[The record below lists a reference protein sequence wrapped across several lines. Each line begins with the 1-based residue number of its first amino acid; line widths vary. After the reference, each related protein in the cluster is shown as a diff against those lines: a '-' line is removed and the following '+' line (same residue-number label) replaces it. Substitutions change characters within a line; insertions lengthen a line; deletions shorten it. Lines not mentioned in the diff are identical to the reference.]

1 MKYQNR
7 TFILTWLLAALT
19 VAVNAQTSCNVNG
32 VNVSVSGTT
41 VSPYNVPTANPGG
54 CVASPFTGN
63 GAWSGN
69 TASGTVVHTFNLP
82 ITSVRVSYTAVNTTD
97 IQEFSTNTG
106 GTLALS
112 NPCNVTIPSANR
124 IRGVANY
131 TDSWI
136 TITSTIPFTVLT
148 GTNVG
153 GSSGWVQGTICDMT
167 VIPACSLSDPNAD
180 CDGDG
185 VINATD
191 CAPLDASKS
200 LDTDGD
206 GVCDVDD
213 LDADNDGIL
222 NTVDGCSSAS
232 QQANLNTL
240 TFNGNTVQSV
250 TANSITTTSNGAW
263 TSSYSDQ
270 TFGLPLRLEFTTAT
284 SNLMFGLI
292 PVGGGQT
299 TNNWNDGAYKLYFNG
314 SNQFWGKLPNTW
326 NPTSLSK
333 TNSDVFVI
341 DIDIDGNLTLTQNGI
356 NRFTGTA
363 PVADYYLAVTS
374 FNTATIS
381 NIQLDYTEFLGCL
394 DTDGDTI
401 ADYLDLDSDGDGCS
415 DANEAYNNPN
425 ADGGDGGTFGTGIP
439 AVNPDGTVIAASYA
453 IPNDSEPNGSLD
465 FQQFGPLPSFTL
477 QPSSITV
484 FNGNNGTISIT
495 ATDTDVYQWEV
506 STDGGANFNSISDG
520 FSYTGSQTPTLTI
533 LAPELNTNG
542 YQYRV
547 LLSNNAVIC
556 ANIASVAAI
565 LTTGVRTVITNRR
578 ITYRVNKQ

>member
-1 MKYQNR
+1 MNKGQKY
-7 TFILTWLLAALT
+7 IYLLVLALACIT
-19 VAVNAQTSCNVNG
+19 SLQGQSSCNING
-32 VNVSVSGTT
+32 ITVNVTGTT
-41 VSPYNVPTANPGG
+41 VSGYLAPTANPSG
-54 CVASPFTGN
+54 CTASPFTGN

-69 TASGTVVHTFNLP
+69 SATGTVVHTFSAP
-82 ITSVRVSYTAVNTTD
+82 VTSIRVSYTAVNSAD

-112 NPCNVTIPSANR
+112 NPCNVTIPSTNR
-124 IRGVANY
+124 IQGVANY

-153 GSSGWVQGTICDMT
+153 ASSGWVQGDLCDI
-167 VIPACSLSDPNAD
+167 VIVPACSLSDPTGD

-185 VINATD
+185 VTNATD
-191 CAPLDASKS
+191 CAPFDSSKS

-206 GVCDVDD
+206 GVCDIDD

-232 QQANLNTL
+232 QQVDLNTL
-240 TFNGNTVQSV
+240 SFNGNTVQSV
-250 TANSITTTSNGAW
+250 TTNSITTTSNSAW
-263 TSSYSDQ
+263 TSSYSAQ
-270 TFGLPLRLEFTTAT
+270 TFGLPLRLEFTTA
-284 SNLMFGLI
+284 SSAMMFGLI
-292 PVGGGQT
+292 PITGGQT
-299 TNNWNDGAYKLYFNG
+299 LNTWNDGGYKLYFNG
-314 SNQFWGKLPNTW
+314 NRFWGKLPNTW
-326 NPTSLSK
+326 NPNSLAK

-341 DIDIDGNLTLTQNGI
+341 EIDINGNLVLTQNGI
-356 NRFTGTA
+356 TRFTGTA
-363 PVADYYLAVTS
+363 PVTDYNVAVTS

-381 NIQLDYTEFLGCL
+381 NIQFDATQFLGCI

-401 ADYLDLDSDGDGCS
+401 PDYLDLDSDGDGCS

-425 ADGGDGGTFGTGIP
+425 ADGGDGWAFGTGIP
-439 AVNPDGTVIAASYA
+439 ATNPDGTVVAASYA
-453 IPNDSEPNGSLD
+453 APNDSEPNGTAD

-484 FNGNNGTISIT
+484 LNGNNGTLSIT

-506 STDGGANFNSISDG
+506 STDGGTNFNSISDG
-520 FSYTGSQTPTLTI
+520 AEYTGTQTPTLTI

-547 LLSNNAVIC
+547 LLSNDSVIC
-556 ANIASVAAI
+556 ANIPSVTAI

-578 ITYRVNKQ
+578 ITYRINKQ